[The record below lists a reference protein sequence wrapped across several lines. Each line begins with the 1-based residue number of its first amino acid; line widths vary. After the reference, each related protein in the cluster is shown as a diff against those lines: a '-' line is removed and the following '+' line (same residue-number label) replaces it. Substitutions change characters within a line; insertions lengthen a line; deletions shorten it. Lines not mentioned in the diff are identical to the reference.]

1 MTLKIKNLKDSSE
14 FLNILFDNINSA
26 LFIVDNEIKVRE
38 FNNAFSLLLNRRA
51 EDIIGK
57 LCGNALGCAFTV
69 DENALCGE
77 ASYCKQ
83 CDLRKSLIFGF
94 TKQVPTDKQHL
105 LREFYINGVKV
116 PKHFLYTTRYIVFDG
131 KEMIL
136 MIVDDITELEESRTL
151 LEKQNEEL
159 KSLNKLKNEFLG
171 IAAHDLRN
179 PIGAIWSFSSI
190 LLDAGN
196 TYTEFEKQ
204 KFVKMI
210 ADSSQFS
217 LHLLNELLD
226 IVRIESGKLEVY
238 MENVDYKQFVLENI
252 NLNQIFAHK
261 KNIQIELIV
270 PGNFISLKIDKA
282 KINQVLNNLI
292 SNAIKFSESGKII
305 LVEIVCENEFITTH
319 VMDQGLGIPAEEQSK
334 LFKVFSK
341 TSVKTTAG
349 EGSTG
354 LGLSIVKKIIHAH
367 DGKIGVKSEPGIGSD
382 FWFKLPLIHLKK

>member
-1 MTLKIKNLKDSSE
+1 MVLEIKKLKDSSE
-14 FLNILFDNINSA
+14 FLNVLFDNINSA
-26 LFIVDNEIKVRE
+26 LFIVDKEIKVRE

-51 EDIIGK
+51 EDVIGK

-77 ASYCKQ
+77 ASYCMQ
-83 CDLRKSLIFGF
+83 CDIRKSLIAGF
-94 TKQVPTDKQHL
+94 TKQIPTDKQHL
-105 LREFYINGVKV
+105 VREFYINGIKV
-116 PKHFLYTTRYIVFDG
+116 LKYFLYTTRYISFDSR
-131 KEMIL
+131 EMIL
-136 MIVDDITELEESRTL
+136 MIVDDITELEESRSL

-204 KFVKMI
+204 KFIRMI

-226 IVRIESGKLEVY
+226 IAKIESGKLEIHP
-238 MENVDYKQFVLENI
+238 EELDYKQLISTNI
-252 NLNQIFAHK
+252 ELNQIFARQK
-261 KNIQIELIV
+261 SIQIELIL
-270 PGNFISLKIDKA
+270 PDNFISLKIDKIQ
-282 KINQVLNNLI
+282 INQVLNNLI
-292 SNAIKFSESGKII
+292 SNAIKFSEPGKIVLI
-305 LVEIVCENEFITTH
+305 EVLREDEFIVTH
-319 VMDQGLGIPAEEQSK
+319 VMDQGLGIPVEEQSK

-349 EGSTG
+349 ERSTG

-367 DGKIGVKSEPGIGSD
+367 NGEIGVKSEPGVGSD
-382 FWFKLPLIHLKK
+382 FWFKLPLIQL